1 MELPLESLSSFRP
14 ATGTPE
20 QWNAAFVRV
29 EDYLRAH
36 RVHNRLQQSRILQE
50 VLARAARRHEREPA
64 ANPTTLA
71 AEEIDRM
78 MDAWF
83 VELLGDRTLPH
94 ERVAIEGRVALLLCD
109 GVDRWPYAF
118 LDPVN
123 VPPEFATEMKKR
135 SIQAG
140 PDLAVSSMVPREI
153 KLGTLTGVAGQ
164 TFERIERWPILR
176 VSLLWLFFLAVLASV
191 FYATR

>member
-50 VLARAARRHEREPA
+50 VLGRAARRHERDPSA
-64 ANPTTLA
+64 DPTTLA
-71 AEEIDRM
+71 AEEVDRM

-83 VELLGDRTLPH
+83 AELLGDRTLPH

-109 GVDRWPYAF
+109 GVERWPYAF
-118 LDPVN
+118 LDAAN
-123 VPPEFATEMKKR
+123 VPPEFAAEMKQR

-153 KLGTLTGVAGQ
+153 SLGTLTEVAGQ

-176 VSLLWLFFLAVLASV
+176 VTLLWLVFLAVLGLV
-191 FYATR
+191 FRATR

>member
-14 ATGTPE
+14 GTGTPE

-50 VLARAARRHEREPA
+50 VLAGAARRHAEDPA

-83 VELLGDRTLPH
+83 AELLGDRTLSH

-109 GVDRWPYAF
+109 GVERWPYAF
-118 LDPVN
+118 LDPAN
-123 VPPEFATEMKKR
+123 VPPEFSREMKQR

-153 KLGTLTGVAGQ
+153 KLGALTDVAGQ
-164 TFERIERWPILR
+164 TFERIERWPMLR
-176 VSLLWLFFLAVLASV
+176 VTLLWLIFLAMLALV
-191 FYATR
+191 FNATR

>member
-50 VLARAARRHEREPA
+50 VLARAARRHAQDPSA
-64 ANPTTLA
+64 DPTTLA

-83 VELLGDRTLPH
+83 AELLGDRTLPH

-118 LDPVN
+118 LDLAH
-123 VPPEFATEMKKR
+123 VPEEFADEMKQR

-153 KLGTLTGVAGQ
+153 NLGAFTDVAGQ
-164 TFERIERWPILR
+164 AFGRIERWPILR
-176 VSLLWLFFLAVLASV
+176 VTILWLAFLAVLALL

>member
-14 ATGTPE
+14 GTGTPE

-50 VLARAARRHEREPA
+50 VLGRAARRHEQDPA
-64 ANPTTLA
+64 ADPTTLA

-83 VELLGDRTLPH
+83 AELLGDRTLPH
-94 ERVAIEGRVALLLCD
+94 ERVAIEGRVALLLTD
-109 GVDRWPYAF
+109 GVDRWPYSF
-118 LDPVN
+118 LDTAHIPE
-123 VPPEFATEMKKR
+123 EFADEMKQR

-153 KLGTLTGVAGQ
+153 NLGPLTDVAGQ
-164 TFERIERWPILR
+164 TFEQIERWPVLR
-176 VSLLWLFFLAVLASV
+176 VTLLWLVFLAVLTLV
-191 FYATR
+191 FRATR

>member
-50 VLARAARRHEREPA
+50 VLARAARRHAESPTA
-64 ANPTTLA
+64 DPTTLA
-71 AEEIDRM
+71 AEEVDRM

-83 VELLGDRTLPH
+83 AELLGDKTLPH
-94 ERVAIEGRVALLLCD
+94 ERVAIEGRLALLLSD

-123 VPPEFATEMKKR
+123 VPLEFAREMKQR

-153 KLGTLTGVAGQ
+153 KLGTLTEVAGQ
-164 TFERIERWPILR
+164 TFERIERWPVLR
-176 VSLLWLFFLAVLASV
+176 VTLLWLIFLAMLALV
-191 FYATR
+191 FRATR

>member
-14 ATGTPE
+14 GTGTAE

-50 VLARAARRHEREPA
+50 VLAGAALRHAQNPVA
-64 ANPTTLA
+64 DPTTLA

-83 VELLGDRTLPH
+83 SEVLGDRTLPH

-118 LDPVN
+118 LDPAN
-123 VPPEFATEMKKR
+123 VPPEFALEMKQR
-135 SIQAG
+135 LIQAG
-140 PDLAVSSMVPREI
+140 PDLAVSSMVPRDI
-153 KLGTLTGVAGQ
+153 KLGTLTDVAGQ
-164 TFERIERWPILR
+164 TFERIERWPLLR
-176 VSLLWLFFLAVLASV
+176 VSLLWFLFLAMLALV

>member
-1 MELPLESLSSFRP
+1 MELPLESLTSFRP
-14 ATGTPE
+14 ATGTPD

-50 VLARAARRHEREPA
+50 VLGRAARRHA
-64 ANPTTLA
+64 ADPSADPTTLA

-83 VELLGDRTLPH
+83 AELLGDKTLPH

-118 LDPVN
+118 LDPAN
-123 VPPEFATEMKKR
+123 VPAEFAAEMKQR
-135 SIQAG
+135 SMQAG

-153 KLGTLTGVAGQ
+153 NLGTLTEVAGQ
-164 TFERIERWPILR
+164 TFEHIERWPILR
-176 VSLLWLFFLAVLASV
+176 VTLLWLVFLAVLGAV

>member
-20 QWNAAFVRV
+20 EWNAAYVRV

-50 VLARAARRHEREPA
+50 VLARAARRHAQNPSA
-64 ANPTTLA
+64 PPTTVA
-71 AEEIDRM
+71 AEEIDRL
-78 MDAWF
+78 MDDWF
-83 VELLGDRTLPH
+83 AELLGDKTLPH

-123 VPPEFATEMKKR
+123 VPAEFADEMKRR

-140 PDLAVSSMVPREI
+140 PDMSVSSMVPREI
-153 KLGTLTGVAGQ
+153 KLGALTEVAGE
-164 TFERIERWPILR
+164 TFERIERWPVLR
-176 VSLLWLFFLAVLASV
+176 VTLLWIIFLTMLALV
-191 FYATR
+191 FRATR